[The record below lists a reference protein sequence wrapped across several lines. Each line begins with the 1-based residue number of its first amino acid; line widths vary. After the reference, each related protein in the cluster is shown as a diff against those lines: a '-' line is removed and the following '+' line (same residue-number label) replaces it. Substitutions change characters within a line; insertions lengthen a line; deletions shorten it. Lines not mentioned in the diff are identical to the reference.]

1 MCLIYRAF
9 LELQE
14 LLLRSVLLKPGTNA
28 ADKSS
33 EEQSGGP
40 ERGRPPPTPTK
51 MANTSTIGNDGVER
65 GDLIKFYNSGGYLF
79 TLIYANWKFLCWYK
93 TSRRKK
99 DIFGCQQYLILVFM
113 ESVQEYAMKFRRQ
126 SSLPPLSPLPVLRAN
141 PASSPCRK
149 VSENHSLYIRNR
161 QRKIKI
167 NICSV

>member
-79 TLIYANWKFLCWYK
+79 TLIKIVCKLEI
-93 TSRRKK
+93 SM
-99 DIFGCQQYLILVFM
+99 LI
-113 ESVQEYAMKFRRQ
+113 
-126 SSLPPLSPLPVLRAN
+126 
-141 PASSPCRK
+141 
-149 VSENHSLYIRNR
+149 
-161 QRKIKI
+161 
-167 NICSV
+167 